1 MPLSENEE
9 IYNLFC
15 STLVEVLL
23 LLMCELYTVL
33 CNEIKTLE
41 FFYWDWGRLTK
52 WSNTAQIMRGTI
64 LNLLLPGCET
74 QHLINTSWLEGG
86 GGLYINSL
94 DAYIL

>member
-41 FFYWDWGRLTK
+41 FFYWDWGRSTK
-52 WSNTAQIMRGTI
+52 
-64 LNLLLPGCET
+64 
-74 QHLINTSWLEGG
+74 
-86 GGLYINSL
+86 
-94 DAYIL
+94 